1 MYVEKCLNNGTEYLR
16 LVKSQRVL
24 NSNGK
29 KTVRK
34 KVIFNIGPLSKF
46 DDGQPNYAER
56 LKTSFKEG
64 NPIIETL
71 QEFVEVNEKKYE
83 KYKFTINEGSEECIG
98 HPKKISNILIERILE

>member
-46 DDGQPNYAER
+46 DDNR
-56 LKTSFKEG
+56 L
-64 NPIIETL
+64 P
-71 QEFVEVNEKKYE
+71 
-83 KYKFTINEGSEECIG
+83 FTALRKRAHLARPHGDNRANRGRPHGFAHRLESAPGGRRSICI
-98 HPKKISNILIERILE
+98 